1 MYREEWEDYDEAAV
15 YCYTSGENQMRSWRI
30 GKAKYDGMK
39 ALILYNDKQ
48 QGWILPMELISELV
62 RQMYYEVNDEPQ
74 TS

>member
-1 MYREEWEDYDEAAV
+1 MSNEWETYDEAAV
-15 YCYTSGENQMRSWRI
+15 YCYTSGENQMRYWRI
-30 GKAKYDGMK
+30 GKATFDGMK
-39 ALILYNDKQ
+39 ALVLYNNPE